1 MWFNS
6 MLREEPYLGL
16 TSSDSRRDTV
26 SPSGAERQVLHGCRQ
41 LVSWDVGLSPLT
53 SATLIPSCH
62 HSVGHSME
70 TAGVKP
76 EEGGDDVKSSW
87 PLYPGRHTCYNGW
100 YRGLPTREGELI
112 SKIRP
117 QFRLKSAIRLHEAG
131 IASNG
136 RSARCREYVPGP
148 CTHRPSS
155 DESPEYPKSYVG
167 RPKVKRVIGAK
178 S

>member
-1 MWFNS
+1 LSFVA
-6 MLREEPYLGL
+6 
-16 TSSDSRRDTV
+16 TSFRACSR
-26 SPSGAERQVLHGCRQ
+26 
-41 LVSWDVGLSPLT
+41 WK
-53 SATLIPSCH
+53 
-62 HSVGHSME
+62 HSKE
-70 TAGVKP
+70 TAWDNQ
-76 EEGGDDVKSSW
+76 EEGGDDVKSVR
-87 PLYPGRHTCYNGW
+87 PLCLGLHTCYNG
-100 YRGLPTREGELI
+100 RDNGLPTREGELI

-155 DESPEYPKSYVG
+155 DESREYPKSYVG
-167 RPKVKRVIGAK
+167 RPKVKPVIGAK